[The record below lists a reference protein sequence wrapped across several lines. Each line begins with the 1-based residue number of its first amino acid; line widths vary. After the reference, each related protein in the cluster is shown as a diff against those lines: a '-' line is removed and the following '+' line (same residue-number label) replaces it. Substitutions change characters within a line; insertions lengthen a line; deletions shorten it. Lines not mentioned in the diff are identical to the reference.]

1 MIFEKI
7 YIIITIENPKEKVK
21 KETRK
26 MKNAETVAWVH
37 TRNLLKN
44 KEAKKLALLSIY
56 KASTKHE
63 NV

>member
-1 MIFEKI
+1 M
-7 YIIITIENPKEKVK
+7 
-21 KETRK
+21 R
-26 MKNAETVAWVH
+26 NAETVAGVH

-44 KEAKKLALLSIY
+44 KKAKKLALLSIY

>member
-1 MIFEKI
+1 M
-7 YIIITIENPKEKVK
+7 
-21 KETRK
+21 R
-26 MKNAETVAWVH
+26 NAETVAGVHTHTH

-63 NV
+63 NVKSACCFCA